1 MSADRT
7 AIDLYWLPLGAG
19 GRSVRLNG
27 RLFEAVAAALGR
39 RRACDLYHSAL
50 EARVPEGRF
59 VIEMAPI
66 PVDDAPGRG
75 VVAEGA
81 VGAGVARRLRLFRY
95 EVRCW
100 RDGVIPDVAEAVE
113 SPRRLSDDPDCAR
126 RLLELVPHVPTPVW
140 GRDELR
146 TGEMWNSNSLDLVA
160 YRPLRPRHRADQPSD
175 RGTGARLAGRHRC
188 GATPAEHAGRSHVA
202 TADRR
207 GREMKTTRLT
217 HSGLTVGSIA
227 AAALVYRSLLRRRIM
242 NWGATDAEVD
252 ARLPGDELLEHADGV
267 ATRAITVD
275 AAASAVWPW
284 IAQMGPLP
292 RGGAYTYDWIE
303 NLLGLDMHSADR
315 VLPDYQHPRVGD
327 TLGYGKNRMRFERV
341 EPRRVLATRSE
352 DGNWVWSFVLEEQDG
367 KTRLISRNRF
377 RLPSLTARI
386 GMLPMEPASLVME
399 RKMLHGIKQRAE
411 RLAAEGREASH
422 V

>member
-1 MSADRT
+1 MVVRKPGGAGRCGFSAALSAVRTIHVALGSVIIRVLSSARKGSRDVSADRT

-39 RRACDLYHSAL
+39 RRVCDLYHSAL

-81 VGAGVARRLRLFRY
+81 VGAGIARRLRLFRY

-146 TGEMWNSNSLDLVA
+146 TGDMWNSNSLISWLIA
-160 YRPLRPRHRADQPSD
+160 
-175 RGTGARLAGRHRC
+175 RC
-188 GATPAEHAGRSHVA
+188 GLDIESINPPTGGRAPGWRAGIAVARRQQNTQVDRSS
-202 TADRR
+202 RQ
-207 GREMKTTRLT
+207 LT
-217 HSGLTVGSIA
+217 
-227 AAALVYRSLLRRRIM
+227 
-242 NWGATDAEVD
+242 E
-252 ARLPGDELLEHADGV
+252 GV
-267 ATRAITVD
+267 VR
-275 AAASAVWPW
+275 
-284 IAQMGPLP
+284 
-292 RGGAYTYDWIE
+292 
-303 NLLGLDMHSADR
+303 
-315 VLPDYQHPRVGD
+315 
-327 TLGYGKNRMRFERV
+327 
-341 EPRRVLATRSE
+341 
-352 DGNWVWSFVLEEQDG
+352 
-367 KTRLISRNRF
+367 
-377 RLPSLTARI
+377 
-386 GMLPMEPASLVME
+386 
-399 RKMLHGIKQRAE
+399 
-411 RLAAEGREASH
+411 
-422 V
+422 